1 MGPVLVR
8 NYFHNFSYYMNGL
21 TYWVTFRTVLSSWD
35 SVILYLFFTM
45 TCLMRGGRLELR
57 LMSFPIPWIGNGV
70 IVWTFQ
76 SFICRRSKS
85 TLAHRWTTI
94 SHRRLHETHSQV
106 SLKKE
111 TTYDDI
117 SQTLTPSS
125 IIFAHHRTSRSNC
138 RESQNI
144 LVWTGSFATHFLTA
158 SCKFNNRIRVRTQI
172 KSVFLLWCSDIN
184 RNGLG
189 SVSKRVSCS
198 YPKFRIMT
206 HRWR

>member
-1 MGPVLVR
+1 
-8 NYFHNFSYYMNGL
+8 MNGL
-21 TYWVTFRTVLSSWD
+21 TYSVTFRSVLSSRD
-35 SVILYLFFTM
+35 SVILYL
-45 TCLMRGGRLELR
+45 LHNDLSNGGGRLGLR
-57 LMSFPIPWIGNGV
+57 LMSFPIPWIGKCV

-94 SHRRLHETHSQV
+94 SHRGLHEKRSQV

-117 SQTLTPSS
+117 FQTLTPSS

-144 LVWTGSFATHFLTA
+144 LVWTGSCATHFLTA

-172 KSVFLLWCSDIN
+172 KSVFLLWCSDVN

-189 SVSKRVSCS
+189 SLSKWVSSS
-198 YPKFRIMT
+198 YPN
-206 HRWR
+206 HDAPL